1 MAQATITEYA
11 KVMAP
16 VNITE
21 YAEVVDEYSKAHT
34 NYKSLFFTLI
44 KKYQE
49 NGVSTD
55 ELVQDMG
62 QGIEDMGQL
71 VARLEHHKNLLEIGA
86 HPKFNPNDARSM
98 SDWSLT
104 ISEHRKNLEHRK
116 IEWAGVYTYWVNK
129 AKGN

>member
-1 MAQATITEYA
+1 MAQAIVAEYA

-55 ELVQDMG
+55 ELVQNMG
-62 QGIEDMGQL
+62 QSIEDMGQL

-104 ISEHRKNLEHRK
+104 ISEHRKNLERRK
-116 IEWAGVYTYWVNK
+116 IEWAGAYTYWVNK